1 MSEERTPREEYN
13 RKTTERKKSWSPPNV
28 LPDPEPEEGWVFRW
42 VRTSMIGSPD
52 NTNVSSKFREGWEV
66 VKAETQPSLK
76 ILSDEGSRWGQEGAI
91 EVGGLLLC
99 KAPVEMVK
107 ERRKYYEDMADQ
119 QMSGIDS
126 NYLRENDPR
135 MPVLQPE
142 RQTRV
147 TFGSNSKK

>member
-13 RKTTERKKSWSPPNV
+13 RKTTQRKKSWSPPNV

-42 VRTSMIGSPD
+42 IRTSMIGSPD

-107 ERRKYYEDMADQ
+107 DRREYYEKMADQ

>member
-13 RKTTERKKSWSPPNV
+13 RKTTQRKKSWSPPNV

-42 VRTSMIGSPD
+42 IRTSMIGNPD

-66 VKAETQPSLK
+66 VSAESQPKLK
-76 ILSDEGSRWGQEGAI
+76 ILTDENSRWANEGAI

-99 KAPVEMVK
+99 KAPVEMVRDRK
-107 ERRKYYEDMADQ
+107 EYYDNMADQ
-119 QMSGIDS
+119 QMSGIDN

-135 MPVLQPE
+135 MPMLQPE
-142 RQTRV
+142 RQSRV